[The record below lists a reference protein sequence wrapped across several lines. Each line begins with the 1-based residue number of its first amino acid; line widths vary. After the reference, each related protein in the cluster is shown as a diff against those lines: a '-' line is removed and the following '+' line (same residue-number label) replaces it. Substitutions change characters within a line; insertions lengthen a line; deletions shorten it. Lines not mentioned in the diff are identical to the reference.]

1 MRIKMCSIHV
11 HDPARAYE
19 VYTGSLGFTGVLAV
33 PEADLFIVAA
43 PDSPEVGLLL
53 EPSDHEA
60 AGHYRRTMYD
70 EGLPVLVLGVPDVR
84 AEYERLRGLGFV
96 FGVEPRTDPSGTLAV
111 FDDGCGNHLQLHE
124 D

>member
-1 MRIKMCSIHV
+1 
-11 HDPARAYE
+11 
-19 VYTGSLGFTGVLAV
+19 
-33 PEADLFIVAA
+33 
-43 PDSPEVGLLL
+43 
-53 EPSDHEA
+53 
-60 AGHYRRTMYD
+60 MYD

-84 AEYERLRGLGFV
+84 AEYERLRGLGFA